1 MREKRRG
8 VLEGREGAGCL
19 AGTSTD
25 DPRDDAN
32 RRINPHDIAE
42 GERRREEEATATAP
56 KEKQR

>member
-8 VLEGREGAGCL
+8 VLEGEGADRL

-25 DPRDDAN
+25 DTREDAN
-32 RRINPHDIAE
+32 RRINPHDTAE
-42 GERRREEEATATAP
+42 GERRREEEATETAP